1 MISKYHILIYS
12 TLYIYIYISFNK
24 ATDLLNNLNLEST
37 FARSGFIM
45 LDGHAVL
52 CIASFRLSFFT
63 LDDHGHQILVL
74 ALLLRPTLFNTTD
87 KARPTCSLAL

>member
-1 MISKYHILIYS
+1 
-12 TLYIYIYISFNK
+12 
-24 ATDLLNNLNLEST
+24 
-37 FARSGFIM
+37 M